1 MFLARLSDKHP
12 ATPSP
17 ARENGVRRLS
27 DTYGQ
32 NSRKTAPDKQIRVG
46 QYLSDMSDRQKGVK
60 MKQVTITLT
69 ETECEELDSLRGGIS
84 RSDYLRLLI
93 TTRYQQAKAERA
105 GVEKLY
111 QDVGHAE
118 DLSAESSTNEED

>member
-1 MFLARLSDKHP
+1 
-12 ATPSP
+12 
-17 ARENGVRRLS
+17 
-27 DTYGQ
+27 
-32 NSRKTAPDKQIRVG
+32 
-46 QYLSDMSDRQKGVK
+46 